1 MTGWGAWLN
10 DNLRCWR
17 ILQSIFDVLI
27 HRYLMGCCINEQLFM
42 KVRGNADI
50 EAAFE
55 CNFGL
60 FSFCL
65 AGFQNE
71 PVGTG
76 VVAVL
81 LCTRLNYC
89 PRGFARKGHCVLAQP
104 YFFVPDR
111 ASSKGVQSGSV
122 RGIPCERYVYLTLV
136 LKLALQLLHFLRF

>member
-1 MTGWGAWLN
+1 
-10 DNLRCWR
+10 
-17 ILQSIFDVLI
+17 
-27 HRYLMGCCINEQLFM
+27 MGCCINEQLFM

-89 PRGFARKGHCVLAQP
+89 HLGLARKIVWNITHIL
-104 YFFVPDR
+104 
-111 ASSKGVQSGSV
+111 
-122 RGIPCERYVYLTLV
+122 
-136 LKLALQLLHFLRF
+136 FLRFFLAQQLEEASTKDLGIYIVR